1 MQEERKPL
9 SRACN
14 SLLEPWGAAGPGG
27 RRGMPHATR
36 TTRLGMTAPRGAGTR
51 NHSQVQAFR
60 HLRSKAQ
67 D

>member
-9 SRACN
+9 SRARN
-14 SLLEPWGAAGPGG
+14 SLPEPWGAAGPGG
-27 RRGMPHATR
+27 RRGMPDATR
-36 TTRLGMTAPRGAGTR
+36 IRRLGTMAPRGGGTC
-51 NHSQVQAFR
+51 NHSQVQAFG